1 MNGEPLYY
9 SKFTTLKKNPYDDPF
24 LYMRVCVQECVHATM
39 SSTVTGVSSFSAV
52 YLLE

>member
-1 MNGEPLYY
+1 MTGEPLYHLE
-9 SKFTTLKKNPYDDPF
+9 FTTLKKNAYDDPF
-24 LYMRVCVQECVHATM
+24 SYMRVCVQECVRATM

>member
-1 MNGEPLYY
+1 MTGVPLYH
-9 SKFTTLKKNPYDDPF
+9 SKFTTLKKNAYDDPF
-24 LYMRVCVQECVHATM
+24 SYMRVCVQECVRATM